1 MNQPTV
7 AVVGGGITG
16 LATAWALLQANWD
29 GSGIDDPFPPIAKTS
44 KFALRKLKVILLEE
58 DRIVGGKLRSLE
70 IAGKR
75 VDAGPDSFL
84 ATRPEAV
91 ELCRQVG
98 LSEDLQPPAANKAY
112 IWARGALRPI
122 PPGLFLGLPSHL
134 GPLARSGIL
143 DPMTLLRASLDLV
156 LPRNWG
162 MQQRDAPLT
171 NHLLSLEQDG
181 TSGNHNFDRSIG
193 EIVSARLGRG
203 VADNLVEPLVG
214 GIHAGRIDNMS
225 AAAVLPQLLQV
236 ASEHRSLI
244 LGSRRQGRSRAGK
257 ERFGLMRTLSKSS
270 RTDRRESQ
278 SPARQPTKQPMFLGL
293 ADTLESLVQ
302 CLASELTDSGVEL
315 RTATPVSSIEPQQD
329 GWEIRYTN
337 GSIRVDAVV
346 LATPAWVS
354 GDLLKDL
361 APTASKVL
369 REIEYSSISLVTFDL
384 GEQQLPDKLA
394 DSSGFLVPS
403 SPKSLLTACS
413 FFSNKWKRLA
423 DSSHTLIRASA
434 GRFGDDRCMQLDDTE
449 LASVLANELSNA
461 LHLPITPQ
469 SAVVTRWPNAFPQYT
484 VGHLERM
491 QQIKEDVRQL
501 HAFTVAGAAL
511 GGVGIP
517 ACIAQGREAAKYIL
531 EQLAPMD
538 SSSSPSIQGGSTEG
552 LSSR

>member
-16 LATAWALLQANWD
+16 LATAWALLQASWD
-29 GSGIDDPFPPIAKTS
+29 GSSIDNPLSPIARTS
-44 KFALRKLKVILLEE
+44 GFALGKLKVILLEE

-112 IWARGALRPI
+112 LWARGALRPI

-134 GPLARSGIL
+134 SPLARSGIL

-162 MQQRDAPLT
+162 MQQRAAHLT
-171 NHLLSLEQDG
+171 NHLLSLEQG
-181 TSGNHNFDRSIG
+181 ASGSHNFDRSIG
-193 EIVSARLGRG
+193 EIVSTRLGKG
-203 VADNLVEPLVG
+203 VAYNLVEPLVG

-225 AAAVLPQLLQV
+225 AAAILPQLLQV

-244 LGSRRQGRSRAGK
+244 LGSRRQGRNRAGK
-257 ERFGLMRTLSKSS
+257 ERFGLIKTLSKSS

-293 ADTLESLVQ
+293 ADTLESLIKH
-302 CLASELTDSGVEL
+302 LTSELTDSGVEL

-329 GWEIRYTN
+329 GWEIRCTN
-337 GSIRVDAVV
+337 SSIRADAVV

-361 APTASKVL
+361 APTASKIL

-384 GEQQLPDKLA
+384 GEQQLPDRLA

-403 SPKSLLTACS
+403 SPKNLLTACS
-413 FFSNKWKRLA
+413 FLSNKWKHLV

-461 LHLPITPQ
+461 LHLPITPR

-491 QQIKEDVRQL
+491 QQVKEDVGQL
-501 HAFTVAGAAL
+501 HAFTVVGAAL

-531 EQLAPMD
+531 EQLAPMS